1 MKLRSV
7 PLKAS
12 PCAMESRP
20 VAAVASSPEE
30 RHISCP
36 GADSSRDARLPNDA
50 SASDATRLTTF
61 ANDVASLLGLGRR
74 HDAVALLAALRR
86 SIQGEASTLEPDV
99 PSPAGEAVAVE
110 PNIPAD
116 QEQRAIERAGAQTLG
131 QSARSEGHAGDT
143 RPRTRSEGEI
153 RSEILLD
160 TIPIPVFYE
169 DLQGRYVG
177 CNKAFE
183 TFLGCSRNEIVG
195 KSVFDLNS
203 EHLASFHRAMNESL
217 FKEDSPQLHETKIAC
232 PRTGTRDVVFNK
244 AVFTN
249 DAGEPAGLIGAI
261 IDITERKQAE
271 QKLKEALEFAEG
283 VVAAIPDILFE
294 VDSDGRYLQVWTKN
308 PDLLAQQKAALL
320 GRTVNEV
327 LPADQAAIAMDAI
340 READEGGA
348 SYGSCLRIVLPG
360 GETRWFEHSV
370 AKRPSTDPSASTFLV
385 LSRDVTERKRAE
397 EAVNEVRTQLIGVLE
412 TIPDVVWLKNVDGT
426 YLLCN
431 PAFQRLFGYAETDV
445 IGKTDYHLFD
455 AETAQFF
462 RATDGAAVDPG
473 RIIVDE
479 EWATHKETGERILLE
494 TRKVPVLGP
503 DGQAAGILG
512 VARDITELNASR
524 RKIHQMAFYDPL
536 TSLPNR
542 ALFNDRLRQMIAD
555 AASHCRRTG
564 VMLIDMDHFK
574 AVNDTMGHPVGDEL
588 LCQAA
593 ERLSASVC
601 DSGTVARLGGDEFAI
616 LLPEIRQGDDPGRL
630 AGKILEKFK
639 QRFLLDGKEVFVS
652 CSIGIALYPDD
663 STDANDLVKFADS
676 AMYFA
681 KRSGR
686 SNFRFYSRDLTANAE
701 ERLTLEWELRR
712 AIERGELEL
721 HYQPKV
727 LLESGAVVGSEA
739 LLRWR
744 HPIRGMVPPTQFIGI
759 AEETGLIVELGRW
772 VLREA
777 CRTAAELNAK
787 GLAPHRVAVNL
798 SAREFQNQDLPQTVA
813 EILTES
819 GCLSEWIE
827 IEITESLLLN
837 EKDMTLQTLSELRA
851 MGITI
856 AIDDFGTGYSALN
869 YLARFPIDTLKIDRS
884 FINSGDKRS
893 AELVKAILSIAHCL
907 GQNVVA
913 EGVETAEQ
921 AAFLEANGCEAAQ
934 GFFYSRPVPKSE
946 IMKLPRQ
953 FGAVHGLRRVD
964 RGPARGLR

>member
-1 MKLRSV
+1 MKTRSV

-12 PCAMESRP
+12 PRARQPVGP
-20 VAAVASSPEE
+20 VAVCAFCWEDEHS
-30 RHISCP
+30 RCL
-36 GADSSRDARLPNDA
+36 GADNPRDARLTEDA
-50 SASDATRLTTF
+50 SASNATRLTTF

-86 SIQGEASTLEPDV
+86 SVEGEAPILGRGVASHADEVVALKTDIPKRHKRSIRHGSE
-99 PSPAGEAVAVE
+99 EALGRGA
-110 PNIPAD
+110 
-116 QEQRAIERAGAQTLG
+116 RAEV
-131 QSARSEGHAGDT
+131 HAGDT
-143 RPRTRSEGEI
+143 RPRTRSNGHVRFET
-153 RSEILLD
+153 LLE
-160 TIPIPVFYE
+160 TIPVPVFYK
-169 DLQGRYVG
+169 DLQGHYIG

-183 TFLGCSRNEIVG
+183 AFLGCSRDEIVG
-195 KSVFDLNS
+195 KTVFDFNS
-203 EHLASFHRAMNESL
+203 EHLTRVFSAMDETL
-217 FKEDSPQLHETKIAC
+217 FQEGSPQFHETKIVC
-232 PRTGTRDVVFNK
+232 PQTGTRDVVFNK

-261 IDITERKQAE
+261 VDITERKQAE
-271 QKLKEALEFAEG
+271 QRLKEALEFAEG

-320 GRTVNEV
+320 GRTVDEV
-327 LPADQAAIAMDAI
+327 LPPDQAAIAMQAI

-397 EAVNEVRTQLIGVLE
+397 EAVNEMRTQLIGVLQ
-412 TIPDVVWLKNVDGT
+412 TIPDVVWLKNVDGS

-431 PAFQRLFGYAETDV
+431 PAFERLFGYAEADV
-445 IGKTDYHLFD
+445 IGKTDFHLFD

-462 RATDGAAVDPG
+462 RDTDAAAVEAG

-479 EWATHKETGERILLE
+479 EWAMHKETGERILLE

-503 DGQAAGILG
+503 DGHATGILG

-542 ALFNDRLRQMIAD
+542 ALFNDRLRQMLAD
-555 AASHCRRTG
+555 AASHRRRAG

-601 DSGTVARLGGDEFAI
+601 AAGTVARLGGDEFAV
-616 LLPEIRQGDDPGRL
+616 LLPEIGHGDDPGRL
-630 AGKILEKFK
+630 AGKILDKFN

-652 CSIGIALYPDD
+652 CSIGIALYPED
-663 STDANDLVKFADS
+663 SIDANDLVKFADS
-676 AMYFA
+676 AMYSA

-686 SNFRFYSRDLTANAE
+686 GNFRFYSRDLTVNAE
-701 ERLTLEWELRR
+701 ERLTLESELRR

-727 LLESGAVVGSEA
+727 LLGSGVLVGSEA

-744 HPIRGMVPPTQFIGI
+744 HPARGMVPPTQFIGI

-777 CRTAAELNAK
+777 CRTAAELNAT

-798 SAREFQNQDLPQTVA
+798 SAKEFQSHDLPGTVA
-813 EILTES
+813 EILKES

-837 EKDMTLQTLSELRA
+837 EQDMTLKTLSELRA
-851 MGITI
+851 MGISI
-856 AIDDFGTGYSALN
+856 AIDDFGTGYSALS

-884 FINSGDKRS
+884 FINSGDRRS

-907 GQNVVA
+907 GQSVVA

-946 IMKLPRQ
+946 IMKLSRQ
-953 FGAVHGLRRVD
+953 FGAVMSSDEWDGINS
-964 RGPARGLR
+964 G